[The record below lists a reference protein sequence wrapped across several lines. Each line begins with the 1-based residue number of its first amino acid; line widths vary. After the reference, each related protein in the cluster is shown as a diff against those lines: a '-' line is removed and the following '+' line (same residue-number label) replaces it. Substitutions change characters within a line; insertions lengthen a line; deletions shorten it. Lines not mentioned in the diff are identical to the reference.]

1 MSPVFMLAKQ
11 LNIVYHRLPLD
22 MWNLQLFLE
31 FDVCYPFIR
40 YESNKTWQT
49 QEIGFFASAR
59 KYSECV
65 SACVFLNPSRRSVML
80 WVMLPSSQQQFLDET
95 PEALLASNWV
105 PDIAMIQEFAPFG
118 VSYGAA
124 NISRSAGVDNA
135 INSIFKMGFGPCPL
149 FRRGG
154 ILMISHLLF

>member
-1 MSPVFMLAKQ
+1 MYMSPVFMLAKQ

-31 FDVCYPFIR
+31 FDVCYPFMR
-40 YESNKTWQT
+40 YESNRTWQT
-49 QEIGFFASAR
+49 QDVGFLASA
-59 KYSECV
+59 KQYSECV

-80 WVMLPSSQQQFLDET
+80 WVTHPSSQQQFLDET
-95 PEALLASNWV
+95 PEALLMSNWV
-105 PDIAMIQEFAPFG
+105 PRIEMIQEFVPFG
-118 VSYGAA
+118 VAYGGEH
-124 NISRSAGVDNA
+124 ITRSAGVDNA

-154 ILMISHLLF
+154 TVYYRLN